1 MKTIY
6 GVKGMQTIQVDIDIA
21 ARQRAAAAGY
31 RADIERLA
39 DFIDTNFPGELGAD
53 DLSSGAN
60 VVDVAIQILEQM
72 TMWMAG

>member
-1 MKTIY
+1 MTTIY
-6 GVKGMQTIQVDIDIA
+6 GVNGMQTIQVDMDIA

-39 DFIDTNFPGELGAD
+39 EFIDTNFPGELGAD

-60 VVDVAIQILEQM
+60 VVDTAIRILEQM
-72 TMWMAG
+72 AMWMAG